1 LRNIVREIKPEFHRP
16 VRVDRIPKMGSYE
29 KIATEPKECAA
40 LAKRLGLGAVHSI
53 KAEIRATPWRGG
65 GIKLSGSV
73 AADIEQT
80 SVVSLE
86 TFRSVETFKVER
98 YYLPEGSTLPGD
110 ESEEDIDV
118 IHNGEIDLGEV
129 VVETIVLD
137 LDPYPRKPNEEF
149 SGFEPE
155 EEAVAPAKIS
165 PFAAL
170 KKPS

>member
-1 LRNIVREIKPEFHRP
+1 VKADMREPKSEFPRP

-29 KIATEPKECAA
+29 KIATEPKECPA

-53 KAEIRATPWRGG
+53 RAEIRATPWRGG
-65 GIKLSGSV
+65 GIKLSGTV
-73 AADIEQT
+73 FADIEQT

-86 TFRSVETFKVER
+86 AFRSVETFEVER
-98 YYLPEGSTLPGD
+98 YYLAEGSTFPGD
-110 ESEEDIDV
+110 ESDEDIDV

-129 VVETIVLD
+129 AVETIGLE
-137 LDPYPRKPNEEF
+137 LDPYPRKRGEEF
-149 SGFEPE
+149 SGFEVADEPPE
-155 EEAVAPAKIS
+155 PAKIS

>member
-1 LRNIVREIKPEFHRP
+1 MREPKSEFPRP

-29 KIATEPKECAA
+29 KIATEPKECTA
-40 LAKRLGLGAVHSI
+40 LAKRLGLVAVHSI

-73 AADIEQT
+73 NADIEQT

-86 TFRSVETFKVER
+86 AFRSIETFEVER
-98 YYLPEGSTLPGD
+98 YYLSEGSTLPGD
-110 ESEEDIDV
+110 ETDEDIDV

-129 VVETIVLD
+129 AVETIGLE
-137 LDPYPRKPNEEF
+137 LDPYPRKPGEEF
-149 SGFEPE
+149 SGFGAE
-155 EEAVAPAKIS
+155 EEAVPPVKIS

>member
-1 LRNIVREIKPEFHRP
+1 MREPKSEFPRP

-40 LAKRLGLGAVHSI
+40 LAKRLGLVAVHSI

-73 AADIEQT
+73 NADIEQT

-86 TFRSVETFKVER
+86 AFRSIETFEVER
-98 YYLPEGSTLPGD
+98 YYLSEGSTLPGD
-110 ESEEDIDV
+110 ETDEDIDV

-129 VVETIVLD
+129 AVETIGLE
-137 LDPYPRKPNEEF
+137 LDPYPRKPGEEF
-149 SGFEPE
+149 SGFGAE
-155 EEAVAPAKIS
+155 EEAVPPAKIS